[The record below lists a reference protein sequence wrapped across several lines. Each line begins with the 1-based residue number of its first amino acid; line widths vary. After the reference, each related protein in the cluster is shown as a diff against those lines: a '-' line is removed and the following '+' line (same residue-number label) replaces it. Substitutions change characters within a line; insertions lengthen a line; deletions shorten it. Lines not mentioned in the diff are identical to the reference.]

1 MLQRRHLCYR
11 GDICVTE
18 ETFVLRKGHHL
29 AIKLKFKL
37 FQKSSCMTSQIDQVI
52 LGDITC
58 VTKSDHTKMT
68 EFEGH

>member
-1 MLQRRHLCYR
+1 
-11 GDICVTE
+11 
-18 ETFVLRKGHHL
+18 
-29 AIKLKFKL
+29 
-37 FQKSSCMTSQIDQVI
+37 MTSQIDQVI